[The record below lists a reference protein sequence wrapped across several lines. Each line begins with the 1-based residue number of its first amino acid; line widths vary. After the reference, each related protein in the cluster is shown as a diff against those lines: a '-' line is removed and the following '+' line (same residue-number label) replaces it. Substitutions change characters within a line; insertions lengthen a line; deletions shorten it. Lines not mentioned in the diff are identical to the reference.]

1 MIIALYKSTFT
12 IPYHTIPHSPHGYK
26 ILAAP
31 LTWWCNDAT
40 ALAGYATRMMM
51 MRYWILLRGVILL
64 GIESAPLSE
73 DDEDDVDDDVSST
86 EYTGRMS
93 TSHG

>member
-1 MIIALYKSTFT
+1 MM
-12 IPYHTIPHSPHGYK
+12 
-26 ILAAP
+26 
-31 LTWWCNDAT
+31 
-40 ALAGYATRMMM
+40 MMM

-73 DDEDDVDDDVSST
+73 DDEDDVDDDVRST